1 MAKGPGYRVPYRRR
15 REFKTDYRKRRILAT
30 SSHPRFVV
38 RITNKN
44 IIIQLITSEIEGDR
58 TIIQVHSKELVEKFN
73 WRGDPNNTS
82 AAYLLGLM
90 AGLKAIRLG
99 IEASIPDIGLRTPS
113 KGSRVFAAL
122 KGARDAGL
130 KVPLDEEMAPGE
142 DRILGRHVAAYG
154 ALLLEERPEL
164 YERIFSR
171 YLRRGLRPESLA
183 EHFEEVRSRIMEV
196 LGVG

>member
-30 SSHPRFVV
+30 SKDPRFVV

-44 IIIQLITSEIEGDR
+44 IIIQIIKAEVKGDHILIQT
-58 TIIQVHSKELVEKFN
+58 HSRELVEKFN
-73 WRGDPNNTS
+73 WKGDPNNTS

-90 AGLKAIRLG
+90 AGLKAMRAG
-99 IEASIPDIGLRTPS
+99 IEAAIPDIGLRTPS
-113 KGSRVFAAL
+113 KGSRAFAVI

-130 KVPLDEEMAPGE
+130 KIPLDEEMAPSG
-142 DRILGRHVAAYG
+142 DRIAGAHVAAYG
-154 ALLLEERPEL
+154 SLLKEEPEV
-164 YERIFSR
+164 YERLFSN
-171 YLRRGLRPESLA
+171 YLRKGLKPEDVPG
-183 EHFEEVRSRIMEV
+183 HFEDVKNRIVGV

>member
-30 SSHPRFVV
+30 SSEPRFVV

-44 IIIQLITSEIEGDR
+44 MIIQITRSEVEGDW
-58 TIIQVHSKELVEKFN
+58 TMIQTHSKELVEKFG

-82 AAYLLGLM
+82 AAYLLGM
-90 AGLKAIRLG
+90 IAGFKALKMG

-113 KGSRVFAAL
+113 KGSRVFAAI

-142 DRILGRHVAAYG
+142 DRITGRHVASYG
-154 ALLLEERPEL
+154 SLLKERPEA
-164 YERIFSR
+164 YQAIFSK
-171 YLRRGLRPESLA
+171 YLERGLRPEDLA
-183 EHFEEVRSRIMEV
+183 EHFEEVKNRIVEA